1 MASSSNQVVL
11 LVSKAYLDN
20 FSTDLNLM
28 ASNLASQGGSLECVI
43 LHPLSSPSQV
53 GMEDMTPSVDNHGI
67 SSYDLNRIN
76 CAFASE
82 DLQFNFVGLLFLGL
96 VLTLHYLIVSNKTI
110 IVGLLMQLGPTLFPL
125 QCLCWQQF

>member
-1 MASSSNQVVL
+1 
-11 LVSKAYLDN
+11 
-20 FSTDLNLM
+20 M

-82 DLQFNFVGLLFLGL
+82 DLQFNFSDMRRLFGVVMRAQQNFVGLLFLGL